1 MSWDLQA
8 ELRGLDEAHLRRRLR
23 VTSPQSDLLNFSS
36 NDYLGL
42 SQHEGVKAA
51 LVEGAVHYGAGS
63 GASRLVTGTHG
74 PHEALEQALADF
86 KQTEAA
92 LTFGSGYA
100 AALGAITAL
109 IGAADTVILD
119 KLSHASLIDAAR
131 LSGAKL
137 RVFPHNHIGRLESL
151 LRHCTAASR
160 RVLVVTE
167 SVFSMDGD
175 TAPLAEIVAL
185 KERYGA
191 WLLVDEAHAI
201 GVLGPQGRG
210 VAAEL
215 GVAERV
221 DIHLGTLSKAVG
233 LAGGYIAAKREVIDL
248 LINRARSFIYTT
260 APPPMMAHAALTA
273 LRILSGEEGDILRE
287 RLHGH
292 IRTLRSGLGAA
303 LDAPLTAIH
312 PHIVGDEALALALA
326 DKLREHGFVIPAIRY
341 PTVPRGSAR
350 LRITLSACH
359 ERRHVELLSRLLAET
374 SCDVAG

>member
-8 ELRGLDEAHLRRRLR
+8 ELRELDEAHLRRRLR
-23 VTSPQSDLLNFSS
+23 VTSPQCGLLNFSS

-51 LVEGAVHYGAGS
+51 LVEGALRYGAGS
-63 GASRLVTGTHG
+63 GASRLVTGTHR

-109 IGAADTVILD
+109 IGTGDTVILD

-137 RVFPHNHIGRLESL
+137 RVFPHNHLGRLEKL
-151 LRHCTAASR
+151 LQHSTAASR

-185 KERYGA
+185 KEQYGA

-215 GVAERV
+215 DVAERV
-221 DIHLGTLSKAVG
+221 DIHLGTLSKALG

-273 LRILSGEEGDILRE
+273 LAILSGEEGHALRG
-287 RLHGH
+287 RLQAH
-292 IRTLRSGLGAA
+292 IRALRSGLGAG

-312 PHIVGDEALALALA
+312 PHIVGEEARTLALA
-326 DKLREHGFVIPAIRY
+326 DELREHGLLIPAIRY

-359 ERRHVELLSRLLAET
+359 ESQHVEKLIQLLAET
-374 SCDVAG
+374 SSDVAG